1 MQKTAII
8 TDSTAYLDEEMQK
21 KLMIYT
27 IPLSVNFADAT
38 YREGIDLTTDAF
50 YDYLEQE
57 EALPT
62 TSQPAIGEFLTLLEE
77 LKEKGFTDIV
87 SIHLS
92 SKISGTLQTAISAG
106 EMVDG
111 ITVFGFD
118 SEISCS
124 PQGFYVEAAARLALE
139 GERGSTIIK
148 HLKAMRK
155 QVHAYFMV
163 NDLNHLRRGGRLNG
177 AQAIVGS
184 LLQIKPILHFD
195 EGLIMPFEKVRT
207 EKKALSRILDML
219 FVDID
224 KGTVNEV
231 VVIHA
236 NRLDGA
242 ERLKSAIEEK
252 DSTIKVNISYFGPV
266 IGTHLGAGSLGIGW
280 Y

>member
-8 TDSTAYLDEEMQK
+8 TDSTAYLDDEIQNQ
-21 KLMIYT
+21 LMIYT

-50 YDYLEQE
+50 YDYLDQK

-62 TSQPAIGEFLTLLEE
+62 TSQPAIGEFVKLIEE

-111 ITVFGFD
+111 ITVYGFD

-124 PQGFYVEAAARLALE
+124 PQGFYVEASARLALE
-139 GERGSTIIK
+139 GEGGSTIIE

-155 QVHAYFMV
+155 QVRAYFMV

-184 LLQIKPILHFD
+184 LLQIKRYYILTR
-195 EGLIMPFEKVRT
+195 GSSCLL
-207 EKKALSRILDML
+207 KKSVQRKKL
-219 FVDID
+219 
-224 KGTVNEV
+224 
-231 VVIHA
+231 
-236 NRLDGA
+236 
-242 ERLKSAIEEK
+242 
-252 DSTIKVNISYFGPV
+252 
-266 IGTHLGAGSLGIGW
+266 
-280 Y
+280 